1 MILSSTT
8 LQSFLTTQLHK
19 MSHELILICISVLL
33 TCCIFNRVYEKK
45 VEIDFDAASR
55 AWRANKVYVGMGEFK
70 YKTPSRNPR
79 RSLRLQQMI

>member
-8 LQSFLTTQLHK
+8 LQSFPTTQLHK
-19 MSHELILICISVLL
+19 MSHELILILFSIAL
-33 TCCIFNRVYEKK
+33 TCCIFNRVHEKK

-70 YKTPSRNPR
+70 YKTPSRIPR
-79 RSLRLQQMI
+79 RSLRLKKMI